1 MSTSKL
7 PDNEVHQFWERC
19 IWPRVL
25 TQSEREVVYK
35 ALFTR
40 EHGPGEFVCQRNEIA
55 DSWIGVIRGFLRVQD
70 TSADGKPVMFTGVA
84 TGGWIGEGSLLKVE
98 QRKYEIAA
106 TRPTTTLHLPRDTF
120 AWLLDRSV
128 PFNHFMLSHLN
139 ERLSQFIATVK
150 FDRLLEPTARVARG
164 IASLFHPVLY
174 PNTDATLQI
183 SQEEIGWM
191 VGVSRQRVNA
201 ALHELEAAQL
211 IKTGYGYINVLDRQR
226 LSRFP
231 NNLPG

>member
-1 MSTSKL
+1 MSSGK
-7 PDNEVHQFWERC
+7 PPARDIAAFWERC

-25 TQSEREVVYK
+25 TQCERETAYK
-35 ALFTR
+35 ALYTR
-40 EHGPGEFVCQRNEIA
+40 EHGQGEFVCQRNEIA
-55 DSWIGVIRGFLRVQD
+55 DSWIGVIEGFLRVQD

-84 TGGWIGEGSLLKVE
+84 AGGWIGEGSLLKVE

-106 TRPTTTLHLPRDTF
+106 TRPTVTLHLPRDTF

-150 FDRLLEPTARVARG
+150 FDRLLEPTGRVARG

-191 VGVSRQRVNA
+191 VGVSRQRVNV

-211 IKTGYGYINVLDRQR
+211 IKTGYG
-226 LSRFP
+226 LS
-231 NNLPG
+231 LIHI

>member
-1 MSTSKL
+1 MSSGKT
-7 PDNEVHQFWERC
+7 PARDIAAFWERC

-25 TQSEREVVYK
+25 TQCERETAYK
-35 ALFTR
+35 TLYTR
-40 EHGPGEFVCQRNEIA
+40 EHGQGEFVCQRNEIA
-55 DSWIGVIRGFLRVQD
+55 DSWIGVIEGFLRVQD

-84 TGGWIGEGSLLKVE
+84 AGGWIGEGSLLKVE

-106 TRPTTTLHLPRDTF
+106 TRPTVTLHLPRDTF

-150 FDRLLEPTARVARG
+150 FDRLLEPTGRVARG

-191 VGVSRQRVNA
+191 VGVSRQRVNV

-226 LSRFP
+226 LSRYP
-231 NNLPG
+231 TNQPG